1 MKGHILLESA
11 RRYPEPEGSLTPSGY
26 AFQEA
31 CGYWVKNG
39 SNEIMM
45 PSADSQPSYSKK
57 CDRETGEDQ
66 KGE

>member
-1 MKGHILLESA
+1 MGHILLELA
-11 RRYPEPEGSLTPSGY
+11 RRYPEPTDGLMPSGCT
-26 AFQEA
+26 FQET

-39 SNEIMM
+39 SNEVMM
-45 PSADSQPSYSKK
+45 LSDDPRRPYSKK